1 MQPEAKLVVV
11 QSCGSR
17 VEAELAKG
25 ALENAGIPAMIQSD
39 TAGKMREHLAWSGA
53 GFRIL
58 VREEDAPTAHDVL
71 TPKADDP
78 DGDLEADRDPRS
90 S

>member
-1 MQPEAKLVVV
+1 MEREAKLVVV

-25 ALENAGIPAMIQSD
+25 ALENAGVQAMIQSD
-39 TAGKMREHLAWSGA
+39 TAGKMREHVAWSGA

-71 TPKADDP
+71 IPKTDEPDADF
-78 DGDLEADRDPRS
+78 EADRDP
-90 S
+90 

>member
-1 MQPEAKLVVV
+1 MEREAKLVVV

-17 VEAELAKG
+17 VEAELVKG

-39 TAGKMREHLAWSGA
+39 TAGKMRDHLAWTGT

-58 VREEDAPTAHDVL
+58 VREEDATPARDVL
-71 TPKADDP
+71 ATKADDP
-78 DGDLEADRDPRS
+78 DGDSEADRDP
-90 S
+90 

>member
-1 MQPEAKLVVV
+1 VQHGAKLVVI

-17 VEAELAKG
+17 VEAELVKG

-39 TAGKMREHLAWSGA
+39 TAGKMRDHLAWTGT

-58 VREEDAPTAHDVL
+58 VREEDATPARDVL
-71 TPKADDP
+71 TTKADDP
-78 DGDLEADRDPRS
+78 EGDSESDRDP
-90 S
+90 

>member
-1 MQPEAKLVVV
+1 MQREAKLVVV

-17 VEAELAKG
+17 VEAELVKG

-39 TAGKMREHLAWSGA
+39 TAGKMRDHLAWTGA

-58 VREEDAPTAHDVL
+58 VREEDATSARDVL
-71 TPKADDP
+71 TPKTDDQDDNFEP
-78 DGDLEADRDPRS
+78 DRNP
-90 S
+90 